1 MEKQFRI
8 NPQIGRAKYSIS
20 YHDGI
25 KKHNDGSDFWDIK
38 IFKNKVDFNK
48 AIKKYTNES
57 ITQ

>member
-1 MEKQFRI
+1 MENQFRI
-8 NPQIGRAKYSIS
+8 NPQIGRVKYSIS
-20 YHDGI
+20 FHDGI

-57 ITQ
+57 ITL

>member
-1 MEKQFRI
+1 MKNQFRI

-25 KKHNDGSDFWDIK
+25 KKHSDGSDFWDIK
-38 IFKNKVDFNK
+38 IFKNKIEFNN

>member
-48 AIKKYTNES
+48 AIKKYANES

>member
-1 MEKQFRI
+1 MEKQFII

-20 YHDGI
+20 YNNGI
-25 KKHNDGSDFWDIK
+25 KKHNDGSDFWDIE

>member
-1 MEKQFRI
+1 MENKFII

-48 AIKKYTNES
+48 AIKKYTTKK
-57 ITQ
+57 IIQ